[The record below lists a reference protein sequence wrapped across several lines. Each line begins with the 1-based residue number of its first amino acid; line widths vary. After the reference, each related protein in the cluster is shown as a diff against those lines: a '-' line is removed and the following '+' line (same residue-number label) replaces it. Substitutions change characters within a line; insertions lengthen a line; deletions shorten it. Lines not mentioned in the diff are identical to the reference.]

1 LNRPKKGVLVFG
13 KKGENS
19 VFTYGE
25 NMESVEVVSS
35 ELALPMFLAKQEE
48 TSTEVDPN
56 FTESFNYAKEK
67 LFEKSKL
74 PKIQGRRAES
84 IKILELLGNELPQSK
99 AYCDDIKNIIKNY
112 DDINEGTLKD
122 ITKIKLNDLNE
133 AYRVLQIVVPKRYI
147 ENIYQKV
154 GKTENDSEL
163 LLFAEQLS

>member
-1 LNRPKKGVLVFG
+1 
-13 KKGENS
+13 
-19 VFTYGE
+19 
-25 NMESVEVVSS
+25 M
-35 ELALPMFLAKQEE
+35 
-48 TSTEVDPN
+48 
-56 FTESFNYAKEK
+56 
-67 LFEKSKL
+67 
-74 PKIQGRRAES
+74 I
-84 IKILELLGNELPQSK
+84 I
-99 AYCDDIKNIIKNY
+99 DIKNIIKNY